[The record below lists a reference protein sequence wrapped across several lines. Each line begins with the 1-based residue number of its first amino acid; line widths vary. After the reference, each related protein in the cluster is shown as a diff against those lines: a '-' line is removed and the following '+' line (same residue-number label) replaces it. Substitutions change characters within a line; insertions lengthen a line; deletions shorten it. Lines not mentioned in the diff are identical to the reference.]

1 MYKIYPFYKP
11 SADLSEDSIRDPITG
26 LFNWC
31 YMEEA
36 LEREIRRSE
45 RSWQPIGV
53 IMLAIDQY
61 HQLTAKL
68 NKPEI
73 DKVLAEL
80 GSLLQHSVRGGD
92 MICRYGSDDFL
103 LVLPEASLEVT
114 QFRAEQIQQRV
125 RELNTTLREHFAIT
139 LSLSLGVA
147 AFPEHGLTSESIL
160 SSVLNCLKS
169 AQADGGNQVISPAHL
184 SLELSDAAS

>member
-1 MYKIYPFYKP
+1 
-11 SADLSEDSIRDPITG
+11 
-26 LFNWC
+26 
-31 YMEEA
+31 
-36 LEREIRRSE
+36 
-45 RSWQPIGV
+45 
-53 IMLAIDQY
+53 
-61 HQLTAKL
+61 
-68 NKPEI
+68 
-73 DKVLAEL
+73 
-80 GSLLQHSVRGGD
+80 
-92 MICRYGSDDFL
+92 
-103 LVLPEASLEVT
+103 LEVT